1 MQTIYRADMG
11 TQIFDGNITSTIDA
25 QQPSE
30 YVFVWIYA
38 TSGVWA
44 PSVYLTRVFNCCDR
58 VLPTRRSCETLA
70 GSSVVVHFNECAAY
84 HLLAVRRNS
93 DTPTPICKCHA
104 MCNVMRLIREWHHRF
119 PRTTI
124 ASAKPLAQF
133 VSANMKLSLF
143 SLVLGGLNR
152 ALRLTK
158 AYNSSSSMGNTD
170 RQLYYT
176 CNKNKMSKSLL
187 RKSCGLEK
195 WWH

>member
-1 MQTIYRADMG
+1 MDLCHKRSM
-11 TQIFDGNITSTIDA
+11 S
-25 QQPSE
+25 SE
-30 YVFVWIYA
+30 RLLD
-38 TSGVWA
+38 
-44 PSVYLTRVFNCCDR
+44 PSVQLLRSRTTNQEIMWNVGGFVSCRTLQRVC
-58 VLPTRRSCETLA
+58 T
-70 GSSVVVHFNECAAY
+70 Y

-104 MCNVMRLIREWHHRF
+104 MCKVMRLIREWHHRF
-119 PRTTI
+119 PRTPI